1 MQYKWLVKLTE
12 EEIIKRTI
20 FLAKKGRGNV
30 SPNPLV
36 GAVIVKDNQI
46 IGEGFHRAFGEKH
59 AEVAAIRSARKDV
72 SGASLYVNLE
82 PCSHT
87 GKQPPCV
94 EAILRAGISRVV
106 IGMRDPNPL
115 VNGRGIQQ
123 LQQNGVTVK
132 VGILER
138 ECEILNEA
146 FIKYTATGLPF
157 QTIKIAQ
164 TLDGKIAVANGRP
177 NWITCEDSRRH
188 VHKLRGDVDAVL
200 VGIGT
205 VLADDPQLNVRLFPG
220 RHPKR
225 IILDSNLR
233 IPLRAHVLNDD
244 LTAKTIIVTTEKS
257 PTSKRDEIESLG
269 AQVWQIESNTD
280 GMIDLK
286 KLTRR
291 IGREGMNSVLIE
303 GGSQIFSAYLEQNLI
318 DKVLIF
324 IAPKIFGSGLNAV
337 NSPVKKNLSDKTTFQ
352 NVHYDQVGVDML
364 FTGYLN

>member
-1 MQYKWLVKLTE
+1 LTE

-36 GAVIVKDNQI
+36 GAVIVKDSQI
-46 IGEGFHRAFGEKH
+46 IGEGFHRVFGERH
-59 AEVAAIRSARKDV
+59 AEVEAIRSAKQDV

-82 PCSHT
+82 PCSHH

-94 EAILRAGISRVV
+94 EAVLRAGISRVI
-106 IGMRDPNPL
+106 IGMRDPNPE

-132 VGILER
+132 VGLLER

-146 FIKYTATGLPF
+146 FIKHSTTGLPF

-164 TLDGKIAVANGRP
+164 TLDGKIAAANGRS
-177 NWITCEDSRRH
+177 NWITCEESRRR
-188 VHKLRGDVDAVL
+188 VHKLRVDLDAVL

-205 VLADDPQLNVRLFPG
+205 VLVDDPQLNVRFFSG

-225 IILDSNLR
+225 IILDSKLR
-233 IPLRAHVLNDD
+233 IPLRARVLNDD
-244 LTAKTIIVTTEKS
+244 LTANTIIVTTEKS
-257 PTSKRDEIESLG
+257 LKLKRDEIESLG
-269 AQVWQIESNTD
+269 AQIWQIDSNTD
-280 GMIDLK
+280 GMVDLK

-291 IGREGMNSVLIE
+291 IGSEGMNSVLIE

-324 IAPKIFGSGLNAV
+324 IAPKIFGNGLNAV
-337 NSPVKKNLSDKTTFQ
+337 KSPIKKNLSNMAAFK
-352 NVHYDQVGVDML
+352 NVHYEQVGVDML